1 MVRMCD
7 LVGGPEKNPSR
18 ELATDR
24 LGLTSAV
31 PGQQQQ
37 QQRQQDGA
45 TQVSVR
51 RAVFVPPAPAAA
63 SRLQDGFNINFYS
76 SLSQA
81 SDVWRCEQLPV
92 FVFVR
97 TAWVSAWLCCKA
109 FKWVCRSAFQHI
121 GEVGLMDGDRLKP
134 TCHRRILLLLV
145 LFMMLLLLRLSQ
157 QHSQSA
163 ARLRD
168 LCSASSSGTFIKSL
182 CINSHFHWWLWK

>member
-31 PGQQQQ
+31 PGQQQ
-37 QQRQQDGA
+37 RQQDGA
-45 TQVSVR
+45 TQVSAR

-81 SDVWRCEQLPV
+81 SDV
-92 FVFVR
+92 
-97 TAWVSAWLCCKA
+97 
-109 FKWVCRSAFQHI
+109 
-121 GEVGLMDGDRLKP
+121 
-134 TCHRRILLLLV
+134 
-145 LFMMLLLLRLSQ
+145 
-157 QHSQSA
+157 
-163 ARLRD
+163 
-168 LCSASSSGTFIKSL
+168 
-182 CINSHFHWWLWK
+182 